1 MSRASCATVYGAGGY
16 SQHPASLAVS
26 AQPATQEPKSMRGLR
41 GALYPRSSLKVQ
53 LLARSGLAWDKAR
66 LGAV

>member
-1 MSRASCATVYGAGGY
+1 
-16 SQHPASLAVS
+16 
-26 AQPATQEPKSMRGLR
+26 MRGLR

-53 LLARSGLAWDKAR
+53 LLARSGLAWDQAR